1 MPLHP
6 NLTSGYGVSV
16 QYIYTNTQIDFY
28 TQDRLTRE
36 KKDRKFTLA
45 AQKYRTIGIN
55 CNNCNY
61 FVVLK
66 TFTSYYRTLIFTI
79 LAQ

>member
-28 TQDRLTRE
+28 TQDRSQE
-36 KKDRKFTLA
+36 KKKR
-45 AQKYRTIGIN
+45 
-55 CNNCNY
+55 
-61 FVVLK
+61 
-66 TFTSYYRTLIFTI
+66 
-79 LAQ
+79 

>member
-36 KKDRKFTLA
+36 KKDRKFT
-45 AQKYRTIGIN
+45 Q
-55 CNNCNY
+55 
-61 FVVLK
+61 
-66 TFTSYYRTLIFTI
+66 
-79 LAQ
+79 